1 MTTAPLPDTIHRS
14 RAGPVP
20 PAEAP
25 ATPAELAQRG
35 WASPLARTVTAL
47 LVFQALTGLW
57 IYLAPFSVFSQMQ
70 VLAHALVGLAVILP
84 YGVYQ
89 VRHFLVWYRQ
99 TFTAV
104 MMLGYLLAGMLVVC
118 MASGVVLTWQAA
130 VGPKISPTW
139 DAVHLVSGI
148 VALVLVLV
156 HLGLAL
162 ARRRLVMAR
171 TPEFAWA
178 VRWFLAGN
186 GGLVAGGI
194 ALAGLAAVLA
204 PAPRAELPIPE
215 GYTLPSYMQKYDEY
229 RGSPFAP
236 SFARTSSGTLVDPA
250 VLGNS
255 KSCGSAGCHEQ
266 IYAEWEPSA
275 HRFSAMNPSFQAIQK
290 NFAAESEP
298 AETRYCAGCHD
309 PISLFAG
316 AKDIH
321 NQSLSAPGMQ
331 EGCSC
336 VVCHSIDKVDQRGNA
351 DYVLVPPHKYLW
363 ESTEGWTKA
372 VSDFLIRAYPRQHLA
387 DYDRPLM
394 RTPEFCGAC
403 HKQFIPEAL
412 NRFGMVPGQNQY
424 DEWRASH
431 WNVDNPDENLSCID
445 CHMRLVHDSTDPG
458 RGEAGAVRRSANDR
472 AHRHHGTVAT
482 NFFMPMVLKLPHW
495 EEQVRLTEEW
505 IRGQTVIPEID
516 HLWPRGPVASIQI
529 VGPGEAAPGEELRLR
544 VLVENRKAGHKLTT
558 GPLDFMRVWV
568 HLRVTDAR
576 GRVLAEWGA
585 IDPKTR
591 EITDTPGRVHQ
602 VGNSRKEGTLVLE
615 GLPINERREP
625 IRKHELWTQAGGK
638 GVRQIFPGY
647 SDHQS
652 YTFRVPEDAAG
663 PLLVEADLNFRRY
676 RQEFLDLVLPT
687 LERDTGVYQPMV
699 PQSSD
704 RKVIHLKRPAR
715 SIARHSATDAG
726 RQGRQVPP

>member
-1 MTTAPLPDTIHRS
+1 MATLPMPEALSPPATAPPRS
-14 RAGPVP
+14 
-20 PAEAP
+20 AERP

-35 WASPLARTVTAL
+35 WSSPLALLVSAL
-47 LVFQALTGLW
+47 LLFQALSGLC
-57 IYLAPFSVFSQMQ
+57 IYLAPFSVFSQIQ
-70 VLAHALVGLAVILP
+70 VLAHAVVGLVFVVP
-84 YGVYQ
+84 YGIYQ
-89 VRHFLVWYRQ
+89 ARHFLAWYRQ

-104 MMLGYLLAGMLVVC
+104 MVLGYLLAGMVGVC
-118 MASGVVLTWQAA
+118 IASGLVLTWQAA
-130 VGPKISPTW
+130 LGPKISPIW
-139 DAVHLVSGI
+139 DVIHLVSGI

-162 ARRRLVMAR
+162 ARRRVVIGR
-171 TPEFAWA
+171 TPLFARA
-178 VRWFLAGN
+178 VRRFLVGN
-186 GGLVAGGI
+186 GGLLGAGI
-194 ALAGLAAVLA
+194 ALTALAAMLA
-204 PAPRAELPIPE
+204 PSRPAEFPIPE
-215 GYTLPSYMQKYDEY
+215 GYTLPAYVQKYDEY

-236 SFARTSSGTLVDPA
+236 SFARTSSGNLVDPS

-290 NFAAESEP
+290 NFAADREP

-351 DYVLVPPHKYLW
+351 DYVLVPPRKYLW

-424 DEWRASH
+424 DEWRSSH
-431 WNVDNPDENLSCID
+431 WNVDNPEENLSCID

-458 RGEAGAVRRSANDR
+458 RGEAGAPRRSADDR

-505 IRGQTVIPEID
+505 IRGQTIIPEID
-516 HLWPRGPVASIQI
+516 HLWPRGPVASIHI
-529 VGPGEAAPGEELRLR
+529 VAPDETAPGEELRLR

-591 EITDTPGRVHQ
+591 EITDTPGRIHQ

-652 YTFRVPEDAAG
+652 YTFRVPEDAVG
-663 PLLVEADLNFRRY
+663 PLVVQADLNFRRY

-704 RKVIHLKRPAR
+704 RKEIAVKRPA
-715 SIARHSATDAG
+715 SVAQHSG
-726 RQGRQVPP
+726 RKEGLPGREVDP

>member
-1 MTTAPLPDTIHRS
+1 MTTLPLPGIVR
-14 RAGPVP
+14 RARPAP
-20 PAEAP
+20 PGRTESP
-25 ATPAELAQRG
+25 AAPAELAQRG
-35 WASPLARTVTAL
+35 WTSLLALAVTAL
-47 LVFQALTGLW
+47 LVFQGLSGLW
-57 IYLAPFSVFSQMQ
+57 IYLAPFSLFSQMQ
-70 VLAHALVGLAVILP
+70 VLAHALVGLAVIIP

-89 VRHFLVWYRQ
+89 ARHFLAWYRQ

-104 MMLGYLLAGMLVVC
+104 MMLGYLLAGMIVIC
-118 MASGVVLTWQAA
+118 IASGLVLTWQAA
-130 VGPKISPTW
+130 LGPKISPLW
-139 DAVHLVSGI
+139 DTVHLVSGI

-162 ARRRLVMAR
+162 ARRRLVIGR
-171 TPEFAWA
+171 TPQFARA
-178 VRWFLAGN
+178 VRRFATGSV
-186 GGLVAGGI
+186 GVVAGGI
-194 ALAGLAAVLA
+194 FLAWLAAFV
-204 PAPRAELPIPE
+204 APRRPAEFPIPE
-215 GYTLPSYMQKYDEY
+215 GYTLPAYMQKYDEY

-236 SFARTSSGTLVDPA
+236 SYARTASGNLVDPS

-290 NFAAESEP
+290 NFAADREP

-321 NQSLSAPGMQ
+321 NLSLSAPGMQ

-403 HKQFIPEAL
+403 HKQFIPEVL

-424 DEWRASH
+424 DEWRSSH

-445 CHMRLVHDSTDPG
+445 CHMRLVHNSTDPG
-458 RGEAGAVRRSANDR
+458 RGEAGAIRRSASDG

-495 EEQVRLTEEW
+495 EKQVALTEEW

-516 HLWPRGPVASIQI
+516 HLWPRGPVASIEI
-529 VGPGEAAPGEELRLR
+529 LAPDEAAPGEELRLR

-585 IDPKTR
+585 IDPVSR
-591 EITDTPGRVHQ
+591 EITDTPGQVHR

-615 GLPINERREP
+615 GLPINERGQP

-652 YTFRVPEDAAG
+652 YTFRVPEDAVG
-663 PLLVEADLNFRRY
+663 PLAIQADLNFRRY

-687 LERDTGVYQPMV
+687 LERDTGVYQPLV

-704 RKVIHLKRPAR
+704 RKQIRLKRPGA
-715 SIARHSATDAG
+715 SVAQQSGHGIGPSG
-726 RQGRQVPP
+726 REVRP

>member
-1 MTTAPLPDTIHRS
+1 MTTI
-14 RAGPVP
+14 PVP
-20 PAEAP
+20 ETVPQPRAAPQPRPETP

-35 WASPLARTVTAL
+35 WASPLALSVTAL
-47 LVFQALTGLW
+47 LVFQALSGLW
-57 IYLAPFSVFSQMQ
+57 MYLAPFSLFSQIQ
-70 VLAHALVGLAVILP
+70 VLAHALLGLAVLIP
-84 YGVYQ
+84 YGIYQ
-89 VRHFLVWYRQ
+89 ARHFLVWYCQ

-104 MMLGYLLAGMLVVC
+104 MMLGYLLAGMTVVC
-118 MASGVVLTWQAA
+118 MASGLVLTWQAA
-130 VGPKISPTW
+130 FGPKISPFW
-139 DAVHLVSGI
+139 DTVHLVSGI

-156 HLGLAL
+156 HGGLAW
-162 ARRRLVMAR
+162 ARRRVVIGR
-171 TPEFAWA
+171 IPEFARA
-178 VRWFLAGN
+178 VRRFVGGSA
-186 GGLVAGGI
+186 GLVAGGF
-194 ALAGLAAVLA
+194 ALAGVAALVA
-204 PAPRAELPIPE
+204 PSPRAEMPIPE
-215 GYTLPSYMQKYDEY
+215 GYTLPSFMQKYEEY

-236 SFARTSSGTLVDPA
+236 SYARTASGNLVDPS

-255 KSCGSAGCHEQ
+255 KSCGSTGCHEQ

-290 NFAAESEP
+290 NFAADREP

-321 NQSLSAPGMQ
+321 NLSLSAPGMQ

-336 VVCHSIDKVDQRGNA
+336 VVCHSLDKVDQRGNA
-351 DYVLVPPHKYLW
+351 DYVLVPPRKYLW

-424 DEWRASH
+424 DEWRSSH

-458 RGEAGAVRRSANDR
+458 RGEAGAIRRSADDR

-516 HLWPRGPVASIQI
+516 PLWPRGPVASIQI
-529 VGPGEAAPGEELRLR
+529 LGPDEAAPGEEVRLR

-568 HLRVTDAR
+568 QLRVSDAQ

-615 GLPINERREP
+615 GLPINERGEP
-625 IRKHELWTQAGGK
+625 IRKHELWMKAGGK

-652 YTFRVPEDAAG
+652 HTFRVPEDAAG
-663 PLLVEADLNFRRY
+663 PLLVEAHLNYRRY

-687 LERDTGVYQPMV
+687 LERDTGVYQPTV

-704 RKVIHLKRPAR
+704 RKQIALKPPAARVAQDSRP
-715 SIARHSATDAG
+715 DAG
-726 RQGRQVPP
+726 RPGRKVHP

>member
-1 MTTAPLPDTIHRS
+1 MTTLPLPGIVR
-14 RAGPVP
+14 RARPAP
-20 PAEAP
+20 PGRTESP
-25 ATPAELAQRG
+25 AAPAELAQRG
-35 WASPLARTVTAL
+35 WTSLLALAVTAL
-47 LVFQALTGLW
+47 LVFQGLSGLW
-57 IYLAPFSVFSQMQ
+57 IYLAPFSLFSQMQ
-70 VLAHALVGLAVILP
+70 VLAHALVGLAVIIP

-89 VRHFLVWYRQ
+89 ARHFLAWYRQ

-104 MMLGYLLAGMLVVC
+104 MMLGYLLAGMIVIC
-118 MASGVVLTWQAA
+118 IASGLVLTWQAA
-130 VGPKISPTW
+130 LGPKISPLW
-139 DAVHLVSGI
+139 DTVHLVSGI

-162 ARRRLVMAR
+162 ARRRLVIGR
-171 TPEFAWA
+171 TPQFARA
-178 VRWFLAGN
+178 VRRFATGSV
-186 GGLVAGGI
+186 GVVAGGI
-194 ALAGLAAVLA
+194 FLAWLAAFV
-204 PAPRAELPIPE
+204 APRRPAEFPIPE
-215 GYTLPSYMQKYDEY
+215 GYTLPAYMQKYDEY

-236 SFARTSSGTLVDPA
+236 SYARTASGNLVDPS

-290 NFAAESEP
+290 NFAADREP

-321 NQSLSAPGMQ
+321 NLSLSAPGMQ

-351 DYVLVPPHKYLW
+351 DYVLVPPRKYLW

-424 DEWRASH
+424 DEWRSSH

-445 CHMRLVHDSTDPG
+445 CHMRLVHNSTDPG
-458 RGEAGAVRRSANDR
+458 RGEAGAIRRSASDG

-495 EEQVRLTEEW
+495 EKQVALTEEW

-516 HLWPRGPVASIQI
+516 HLWPRGPVASIEI
-529 VGPGEAAPGEELRLR
+529 LAPDEAAPGEELRLR

-585 IDPKTR
+585 IDPVSR
-591 EITDTPGRVHQ
+591 EITDTPGQVHR

-615 GLPINERREP
+615 GLPINERGQP

-652 YTFRVPEDAAG
+652 YTFRVPEDAVG
-663 PLLVEADLNFRRY
+663 PLAIQADLNFRRY

-687 LERDTGVYQPMV
+687 LERDTGVYQPLV

-704 RKVIHLKRPAR
+704 RKQIRLKRPGA
-715 SIARHSATDAG
+715 SVAQQSGHGIGPSG
-726 RQGRQVPP
+726 REVRP